1 MDVIEKTIPPVDDG
15 ENEDMDASAEF
26 PAGVSLL
33 EVEGKKIFLV
43 GTAHVSK
50 ESLKDVRKT
59 IELVKPDTVCLELD
73 QERYR
78 NLTDPQRW
86 KNTNIGKVIR
96 EGRAALLLSSLI
108 MSSFQRRI
116 GKKLGI
122 SPGAEMA
129 EGAKAGEEQGAKV
142 HLIDRDV
149 QLTLKR
155 TWRNLDLWNKLKMMF
170 QLTGSLFSIDEV
182 DEKTIEE
189 LKEQE
194 KLGDIL
200 QVFGEEFPQVKKPL
214 IDERDQYMAQ
224 KLREAPGNTIVAVVG
239 AGHAP
244 GIKLE
249 IVKSRS
255 LEPLEIVPPA
265 SSAGKVV
272 KWLIP
277 ALIIGLFSWG
287 FFQGGAEESLGSIY
301 IWFLVN
307 GILSAL
313 GAALAFGHPLTVLSA
328 FLAAPLTSLNPMIAA
343 GWVSGLV
350 QAFVKNPTVKDL
362 EDLPEAISTVKG
374 FWRNP
379 VSRILLVVVFS
390 NLGSV
395 AGTFIAGS
403 WIFARVVGN

>member
-1 MDVIEKTIPPVDDG
+1 MTENERITERLEVSGAG
-15 ENEDMDASAEF
+15 ENQVELPSS
-26 PAGVSLL
+26 VTSLTL
-33 EVEGKKIFLV
+33 EGKQIYLV

-50 ESLKDVRKT
+50 QSLADVADT
-59 IELVKPDTVCLELD
+59 ITLVKPATVCLELD
-73 QERYR
+73 TERYR

-86 KNTNIGKVIR
+86 KKTNIGKVIR

-122 SPGAEMA
+122 APGAEMA
-129 EGAKAGEEQGAKV
+129 EGARVGEEAGARIE
-142 HLIDRDV
+142 LIDRDI
-149 QLTLKR
+149 QTTLKR
-155 TWRNLDLWNKLKMMF
+155 TWRNLDLWNKLKMIF
-170 QLTGSLFSIDEV
+170 QLTASLFSVDEV

-224 KLREAPGNTIVAVVG
+224 KLREAPGDIVVAVVG
-239 AGHAP
+239 AGHVP
-244 GIKLE
+244 GITSE
-249 IVKSRS
+249 IETPRD
-255 LEPLEIVPPA
+255 LAPLESIPP
-265 SSAGKVV
+265 SSSLGKAI

-277 ALIIGLFSWG
+277 GLIIALFVWG
-287 FFQGGAEESLGSIY
+287 FYRGGTEESLGSIY

-307 GILSAL
+307 GVFSAL
-313 GAALAFGHPLTVLSA
+313 GAALALAHPLTILSA

-350 QAFVKNPTVKDL
+350 QAFVKKPTVKDL
-362 EDLPEAISTVKG
+362 EDLPEAINSVRG
-374 FWRNP
+374 FWLNP

-395 AGTFIAGS
+395 LGTFLAGS
-403 WIFARVVGN
+403 WIFARIVG